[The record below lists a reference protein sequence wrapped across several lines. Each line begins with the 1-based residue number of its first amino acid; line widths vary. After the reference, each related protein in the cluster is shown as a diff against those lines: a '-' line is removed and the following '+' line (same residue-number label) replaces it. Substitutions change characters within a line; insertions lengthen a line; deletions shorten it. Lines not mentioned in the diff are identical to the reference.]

1 MFVDK
6 KLFSSTL
13 MPVKRKQAQSLVNNT
28 SIDNDAVSTFEEIE
42 KKENHN
48 VIKTI
53 CSEFLVCFKSIKFV
67 MLNLTLIFI
76 YYVVSA
82 IQFWIN
88 DYLEECLKI
97 DNPKKRLIL
106 FASIVITSPILG
118 IILGGVVIKSLFG
131 GYDKPRAIF
140 GPIIFSFFVT
150 VIANFVVITSSTWI
164 FAISLWI
171 YLFFGSMM
179 LPGLNGMV
187 LSSIPKEFAGNA
199 NSLSTLLYNVFGK
212 FPSPNVYGFIKG
224 KAGNRFHKKLPMV
237 ITVNV
242 ASLGLISLIVLA
254 VITFNKINTK
264 LQDKI
269 MYEVSDENGGMT
281 INDTDNN
288 SKNCKLLPVE

>member
-53 CSEFLVCFKSIKFV
+53 SSEFLVCFKSIKFV

-140 GPIIFSFFVT
+140 GPIFCNCYREFCSYYIKHLDFR
-150 VIANFVVITSSTWI
+150 NFAMDILI
-164 FAISLWI
+164 LWKHDAPW
-171 YLFFGSMM
+171 S
-179 LPGLNGMV
+179 
-187 LSSIPKEFAGNA
+187 
-199 NSLSTLLYNVFGK
+199 
-212 FPSPNVYGFIKG
+212 
-224 KAGNRFHKKLPMV
+224 
-237 ITVNV
+237 
-242 ASLGLISLIVLA
+242 
-254 VITFNKINTK
+254 
-264 LQDKI
+264 
-269 MYEVSDENGGMT
+269 
-281 INDTDNN
+281 
-288 SKNCKLLPVE
+288 

>member
-1 MFVDK
+1 M
-6 KLFSSTL
+6 
-13 MPVKRKQAQSLVNNT
+13 
-28 SIDNDAVSTFEEIE
+28 
-42 KKENHN
+42 
-48 VIKTI
+48 
-53 CSEFLVCFKSIKFV
+53 
-67 MLNLTLIFI
+67 
-76 YYVVSA
+76 
-82 IQFWIN
+82 IN
-88 DYLEECLKI
+88 PALYSDL
-97 DNPKKRLIL
+97 
-106 FASIVITSPILG
+106 
-118 IILGGVVIKSLFG
+118 
-131 GYDKPRAIF
+131 
-140 GPIIFSFFVT
+140 FFVT

-179 LPGLNGMV
+179 LPGLNEMV

-237 ITVNV
+237 ITVNI

>member
-76 YYVVSA
+76 YYGVSA

-131 GYDKPRAIF
+131 GYDKPRFIR
-140 GPIIFSFFVT
+140 T
-150 VIANFVVITSSTWI
+150 Y
-164 FAISLWI
+164 
-171 YLFFGSMM
+171 YLFIFCYCYR
-179 LPGLNGMV
+179 
-187 LSSIPKEFAGNA
+187 EFC
-199 NSLSTLLYNVFGK
+199 SY
-212 FPSPNVYGFIKG
+212 YIKHLDFRNF
-224 KAGNRFHKKLPMV
+224 AMD
-237 ITVNV
+237 I
-242 ASLGLISLIVLA
+242 LILWKHDAPWS
-254 VITFNKINTK
+254 
-264 LQDKI
+264 
-269 MYEVSDENGGMT
+269 
-281 INDTDNN
+281 
-288 SKNCKLLPVE
+288 

>member
-76 YYVVSA
+76 CYVVSA

-106 FASIVITSPILG
+106 FASIVIISPILG

-254 VITFNKINTK
+254 VITFNKYKTAR
-264 LQDKI
+264 
-269 MYEVSDENGGMT
+269 
-281 INDTDNN
+281 
-288 SKNCKLLPVE
+288 